1 MKPNT
6 CGNCQTRS
14 KCTDCSSCAT
24 QNLCNA
30 CLGTHYLTS
39 HPRNGGYN
47 KVLSIMAETQV
58 KNGLLSCVINE
69 DLIVNS
75 TTRANTHSQS
85 PWFKLAKYI
94 GLETPTILVLNPPA
108 SEDEE
113 YVANVEQILQSLGLQ
128 AYAATQGDS
137 ITLLTAAP
145 SDQEIFAN
153 PQLSL
158 RSQTKKSLSG
168 IIINPD
174 SKPGKISK
182 RSKVFSPAEGNLC
195 TDIPS
200 KFDGRTKV
208 GLIQTGATPIQFEK
222 RRTNFNGGDGSGMIT
237 VQAAKQLCEAFGVTY
252 NPNMVA
258 LYTVVTGAN
267 FAFKGQFL
275 IVPDNRIPS
284 RKHGT
289 SMVIDEE
296 CFNTDVLSTRF
307 TIGKMLPRR
316 HKKNRR
322 HVYVEPLVQYQVT
335 SRFIST
341 NELIKQAETI
351 ARKENIDEW
360 KRALAEPQDSK
371 FGMLEADPWSRDPE
385 VVKLFARLN
394 LEKDTARLA
403 YMASEGSIFAS
414 TAAMD
419 RVLNQTNMVWD
430 SHIQRSDPMPGIY
443 LSGEKVWLMNH
454 IYALEQ
460 EPARGYADL
469 VWNRYQPDQ
478 ITGVLLND
486 QDLHEQTEA
495 LETAD
500 NDDIL
505 TVICLDNA
513 VPKPGETQDQLLIL
527 RTPLSVDGGI
537 CLNLQPE
544 TAEKL
549 KQLGY
554 HFYDK
559 QAGHQWPDLYKRVDG
574 EPLYPDHLHAVPLT
588 DPIQWSNDQAEL
600 ISLMVRLNRFRATM
614 GQVCNL
620 MANLDY
626 AGAYSPSLKFNMS
639 EGVIDPVLNASAD
652 PTPIVA
658 GLTQAT
664 IEFVRAGGKLDSC
677 VSDRITKALLE
688 ADPTLKVRTTCHHD
702 HQQVKKAMA
711 TVLLQMQIRI
721 NRFKLM
727 ANGPAAALVKTFDT
741 EIVAIVAD
749 AFQRRTKYWA
759 DVQNAK
765 YKKQNPQSEED
776 ENSTYRTGYRSN
788 RDDRDNREQEQEQED
803 EFGPYTP
810 EQLNQMAASYE
821 TGVIQRAYQKAA
833 QLPGYEPGS
842 FNAIWVQIALSRGKR
857 FGYVHQRELKAIS
870 THNLAKGLPETE
882 RVAYHQWAANPP
894 TAVLRT
900 KEPLAIQQAGQA
912 TVAKDGTNYRLVS
925 IETGELLADLR
936 QEAKQY
942 VGAKLTNLGQLP
954 NYGSTQVPQETN
966 LMILEVDLTPPGKPA
981 AAQQNGPDPAAETTK
996 DTEQDTE
1003 RQTATATAA

>member
-1 MKPNT
+1 MKPT
-6 CGNCQTRS
+6 KCEQCQTRS
-14 KCTDCSSCAT
+14 QTANCSSCEL
-24 QNLCNA
+24 QNLCND
-30 CLGTHYLTS
+30 CLGTHYLS
-39 HPRNGGYN
+39 NHPRHGGYN
-47 KVLSIMAETQV
+47 KVLSIMVQGMV
-58 KNGLLSCVINE
+58 KKGLLSCAINQ
-69 DLIVNS
+69 DLIINR
-75 TTRANTHSQS
+75 TTQQNTHSQS
-85 PWFKLAKYI
+85 PWFKLANYI
-94 GLETPTILVLNPPA
+94 GLQAPTILVLNPP
-108 SEDEE
+108 EQEGEE
-113 YVANVEQILQSLGLQ
+113 YVAQVEQILQSLGLQ

-153 PQLSL
+153 PRLSL
-158 RSQTKKSLSG
+158 RTQSNRSLSG

-174 SKPGKISK
+174 SKAGKVSK

-195 TDIPS
+195 TDRPS
-200 KFDGRTKV
+200 KFDGRSKV

-222 RRTNFNGGDGSGMIT
+222 RKTNFNGGDGSGMLT
-237 VQAAKQLCEAFGVTY
+237 VQAAKTLCEAFGVTY
-252 NPNMVA
+252 NPAMVA

-275 IVPDNRIPS
+275 IVPDDQIRT
-284 RKHGT
+284 RKTGT

-296 CFNTDVLSTRF
+296 CFNADVLSTRF

-341 NELIKQAETI
+341 EELVEQAETI
-351 ARKENIDEW
+351 ARKANIDEW
-360 KRALAEPQDSK
+360 KRALSEPQDAK
-371 FGMLEADPWSRDPE
+371 FGMVEADPWSRDPE

-394 LEKDTARLA
+394 LEKDTAKLA

-419 RVLNQTNMVWD
+419 RVLNQTNMVWE
-430 SHIQRSDPMPGIY
+430 SHIQRSSPMPGIY
-443 LSGEKVWLMNH
+443 LSGEKVWLMHH
-454 IYALEQ
+454 IYARQ
-460 EPARGYADL
+460 PEPARGYADL

-478 ITGVLLND
+478 LTGVLLND

-495 LETAD
+495 LDTAD

-505 TVICLDNA
+505 TLLFLHTEEPNED
-513 VPKPGETQDQLLIL
+513 ETPDQVLVL

-537 CLNLQPE
+537 CLNLAPA

-549 KQLGY
+549 RQLGY
-554 HFYDK
+554 HFYAK
-559 QAGHQWPDLYKRVDG
+559 QGGHQWPNLYKRVDG
-574 EPLYPDHLHAVPLT
+574 EPLYPDHLHSVPLP
-588 DPIQWSNDQAEL
+588 DHIQWSNDQAEL

-614 GQVCNL
+614 GQICNL

-626 AGAYSPSLKFNMS
+626 AGAYSPALKFNMS

-664 IEFVRAGGKLDSC
+664 IDFVRAGGKLDSC

-688 ADPTLKVRTTCHHD
+688 ADPKLKVRTTCHHD
-702 HQQVKKAMA
+702 HQRIKKAMA

-727 ANGPAAALVKTFDT
+727 ANGPAAALVREFDPET
-741 EIVAIVAD
+741 VAIVAE
-749 AFQRRTKYWA
+749 AFQRRTKFWA

-765 YKKQNPQSEED
+765 YKKQNPPTEETED
-776 ENSTYRTGYRSN
+776 STYRNGYRSN
-788 RDDRDNREQEQEQED
+788 WNDHEED
-803 EFGPYTP
+803 EEEDLFRDYTP
-810 EQLNQMAASYE
+810 DQLNHMAASYE
-821 TGVIQRAYQKAA
+821 TGAIQRAYQKAA
-833 QLPGYEPGS
+833 DLPGYEPGS
-842 FNAIWVQIALSRGKR
+842 FNAVWVQLALSRGKR
-857 FGYVHQRELKAIS
+857 FSYVHQRELKAIS

-882 RVAYHQWAANPP
+882 RVAYHQWAANPA
-894 TAVLRT
+894 TAILRT
-900 KEPLAIQQAGQA
+900 KEPLDFHQDGTA
-912 TVAKDGTNYRLVS
+912 TVAKDGTSYRLVS
-925 IETGELLADLR
+925 IETGEFLADLR

-942 VGAKLTNLGQLP
+942 VGSILTPLGQLT
-954 NYGSTQVPQETN
+954 NYGSTQLPQEPHLN
-966 LMILEVDLTPPGKPA
+966 VMEVDLTAPAQPASAPETEPQA
-981 AAQQNGPDPAAETTK
+981 AAPAQQ
-996 DTEQDTE
+996 
-1003 RQTATATAA
+1003 